1 VLGESITVWPE
12 GFDVPFRMEIEDQ
25 VISRIGVL
33 DPSTWRGIRD
43 LQEIAIVHGV
53 KERVA
58 GDEGNN
64 ISREFPFRTLVR
76 GYEEKEYIE
85 IWISDIGLVPDEL
98 SQTVSVIAFDVSTA
112 YWDESSIKRKIASG
126 WNVVLCVAR
135 NLDNAREVQD
145 GIPGVTIIEE
155 GIQGGF
161 EVHRAKMIVLSD
173 KELWGTVQ
181 LSKKRERGTYG
192 DLLLDEIN
200 PGDYVVHEDH
210 GIAVYAGIEAVEKD
224 NVKMQYL
231 ELKYA
236 HKDRLLVPLAQIRRV
251 TKYVGAGGKM
261 PTLTRLGGG
270 EWRRVKNRVA
280 RAVKELAGELLRLYA
295 VRELSQS
302 VPLSEELADTS
313 AFDADFPF
321 VETEDQ
327 IRAALEI
334 KEDIVKDR
342 PMDRVIVGDVGF
354 GKTEVA
360 MRAAYSIVRS
370 GRQVAVLAP
379 TTVLVEQHYRVFKDR
394 FSKHGI
400 SVDSLSRF
408 LSSSAA
414 RDVVSRIDE
423 GKTDIVV
430 GTHRLLGSDIRF
442 RNLGLVVI
450 DEEQKFGV
458 SQKEKLKGLRL
469 DAHVL
474 SLSATPIPRTL
485 NMALSGVRDISVIA
499 TPPEGRKP
507 IRNVVKRFSWT
518 EVAEAISR
526 EVARGGQVYYVHN
539 RVKSIESVR
548 SKLSELL
555 PDVRICIGHGQMS
568 GDILSRT
575 MRDFHEGLYDVLLC
589 TTIIEN
595 GLDMPRVNTL
605 IVDRAEMFGLSQLYQ
620 IRGRVGRSDRQA
632 YAYFLYYGGMG
643 SKFVKKGVLER
654 SAEHDGAGGGMT
666 EHEQDGQE
674 EVVSRGVLWEDAR
687 RRLDAIA
694 QLQELGSGFALAQRD
709 LEIRGAGDFLGR
721 EQHGN
726 VSAIGFNLYCRLL
739 EEMVEVL
746 KRTQNSG

>member
-1 VLGESITVWPE
+1 
-12 GFDVPFRMEIEDQ
+12 
-25 VISRIGVL
+25 
-33 DPSTWRGIRD
+33 
-43 LQEIAIVHGV
+43 
-53 KERVA
+53 
-58 GDEGNN
+58 
-64 ISREFPFRTLVR
+64 
-76 GYEEKEYIE
+76 
-85 IWISDIGLVPDEL
+85 
-98 SQTVSVIAFDVSTA
+98 
-112 YWDESSIKRKIASG
+112 
-126 WNVVLCVAR
+126 
-135 NLDNAREVQD
+135 
-145 GIPGVTIIEE
+145 
-155 GIQGGF
+155 
-161 EVHRAKMIVLSD
+161 
-173 KELWGTVQ
+173 
-181 LSKKRERGTYG
+181 
-192 DLLLDEIN
+192 
-200 PGDYVVHEDH
+200 
-210 GIAVYAGIEAVEKD
+210 
-224 NVKMQYL
+224 
-231 ELKYA
+231 
-236 HKDRLLVPLAQIRRV
+236 
-251 TKYVGAGGKM
+251 
-261 PTLTRLGGG
+261 
-270 EWRRVKNRVA
+270 
-280 RAVKELAGELLRLYA
+280 
-295 VRELSQS
+295 
-302 VPLSEELADTS
+302 
-313 AFDADFPF
+313 
-321 VETEDQ
+321 
-327 IRAALEI
+327 
-334 KEDIVKDR
+334 
-342 PMDRVIVGDVGF
+342 
-354 GKTEVA
+354 
-360 MRAAYSIVRS
+360 
-370 GRQVAVLAP
+370 
-379 TTVLVEQHYRVFKDR
+379 
-394 FSKHGI
+394 
-400 SVDSLSRF
+400 VDSLSRF